1 MKNISLLIS
10 SIFITFCSVAQP
22 EEINNLPR
30 LNNHYFVPHSNTQ
43 SPFIKSSFG
52 MNLGIAQSKDFENVI
67 LEIGDTTL
75 IGYKGS
81 LIFADLNFDY
91 QQKIKD
97 WISLY
102 MNVAVTA
109 RIGTELQS
117 LLSQGVNTVS
127 AFKIGWLFKILE
139 NEKNYL
145 SGSIQINSYAA
156 NFISISGFVDDIM
169 NDNPNASISK
179 SVPILDANV
188 SLRYAHGFNEKFG
201 VVAFGEIGYGESYTR
216 GESNMIY
223 SLGGLFDMNLAT
235 TTKVPLGFAL
245 FYNLVS
251 RPELVQVDSN
261 FATNGG
267 LKISYS
273 GAPHFNFGAE
283 ISRLR
288 VPIPNVTDKVVAT
301 SAFITC
307 IYYFN

>member
-1 MKNISLLIS
+1 MKNITLLLSL
-10 SIFITFCSVAQP
+10 IFITFFSIAQQ

-30 LNNHYFVPHSNTQ
+30 LNNHYFIPNSNTN

-52 MNLGIAQSKDFENVI
+52 MNLGIASSKDFENVI
-67 LEIGDTTL
+67 LEIGDTAL

-102 MNVAVTA
+102 MNIGVTA

-117 LLSQGVNTVS
+117 ILSQGVNTVS
-127 AFKIGWLFKILE
+127 AFKIGWLFKLLE

-145 SGSIQINSYAA
+145 SGSIQINSYSA
-156 NFISISGFVDDIM
+156 NFISISGFVKDII
-169 NDNPNASISK
+169 NQNPNASISK
-179 SVPILDANV
+179 NIPILDANV
-188 SLRYAHGFNEKFG
+188 GLRYAHGFSEKFG
-201 VVAFGEIGYGESYTR
+201 MVAFGEFGYGESYKR
-216 GESNMIY
+216 GEDSFIY
-223 SLGGLFDMNLAT
+223 TIGGLFDMNLAT

-245 FYNLVS
+245 FFNLYD
-251 RPELVQVDSN
+251 RPDIVQVESN

-288 VPIPNVTDKVVAT
+288 VPIPNVEKKVVST